1 MKSKIY
7 IKMSAGDGGFELIGR
22 SYEARST
29 VDFCKRTGS
38 IIDHINRYAGLLK
51 SEKLLESVKRVAG
64 PRVDDISTEPFGKD
78 CLLAFIDAGN
88 IHDVKLAHSNK
99 EGWFSVNG
107 ASIAAN
113 VIEANYVNR

>member
-7 IKMSAGDGGFELIGR
+7 IKMPTENGTFELIGR
-22 SYEARST
+22 NYEARST
-29 VDFCKRTGS
+29 VDFCKRTGA
-38 IIDHINRYAGLLK
+38 IMDHINRYAGLLK
-51 SEKLLESVKRVAG
+51 SKKLLESVKRVAG
-64 PRVDDISTEPFGKD
+64 PKVDDISTEPFGKD

-88 IHDVKLAHSNK
+88 IHDVKLAHSNA

>member
-7 IKMSAGDGGFELIGR
+7 IKMPTEDGAFELIGR
-22 SYEARST
+22 NYEARST
-29 VDFCKRTGS
+29 VDFCKRVGA
-38 IIDHINRYAGLLK
+38 IMDHINRYAGLLK

-64 PRVDDISTEPFGKD
+64 PKVDDISTEPFDRD

-88 IHDVKLAHSNK
+88 VYDVKLAHSNK

-107 ASIAAN
+107 ASIASN
-113 VIEANYVNR
+113 VIEANYINR

>member
-7 IKMSAGDGGFELIGR
+7 IKMPEDSGFELIGR
-22 SYEARST
+22 DYEARST
-29 VDFCKRTGS
+29 VDFCKRTGV
-38 IIDHINRYAGLLK
+38 IMDHINRYAGLLRG
-51 SEKLLESVKRVAG
+51 EKLLESVKRVAG
-64 PRVDDISTEPFGKD
+64 PKVDDISTEPFSRD
-78 CLLAFIDAGN
+78 CLLAFIDASN

-113 VIEANYVNR
+113 VIDANYINR

>member
-7 IKMSAGDGGFELIGR
+7 IKMPKDSGFELIGR

-29 VDFCKRTGS
+29 VDFCKRTGV
-38 IIDHINRYAGLLK
+38 IMDHINRYAGLLK
-51 SEKLLESVKRVAG
+51 DEKLLESVKRVSG
-64 PRVDDISTEPFGKD
+64 PRVDDVSTEPFDRD
-78 CLLAFIDAGN
+78 CLLAFIDAGD
-88 IHDVKLAHSNK
+88 IHDVKLAHSNA

>member
-7 IKMSAGDGGFELIGR
+7 IKTPKDSGFELIGR
-22 SYEARST
+22 TYEARST
-29 VDFCKRTGS
+29 VDFCKRTGA
-38 IIDHINRYAGLLK
+38 IMDHINRYSGLLK
-51 SEKLLESVKRVAG
+51 SEKLLESIKRVAG
-64 PRVDDISTEPFGKD
+64 PKADDISTEPFGKD
-78 CLLAFIDAGN
+78 CLLAFIDAGD

-113 VIEANYVNR
+113 VIDSEYINR

>member
-7 IKMSAGDGGFELIGR
+7 IKMPTENGAFELIGR
-22 SYEARST
+22 NYEARST
-29 VDFCKRTGS
+29 VDFCKRTGA
-38 IIDHINRYAGLLK
+38 IMDHINRYAGILK
-51 SEKLLESVKRVAG
+51 NKELLESVKRVTG

-113 VIEANYVNR
+113 VIEGNYVNR

>member
-1 MKSKIY
+1 MPKDS
-7 IKMSAGDGGFELIGR
+7 GFELIGR

-29 VDFCKRTGS
+29 VDFCKRTGV
-38 IIDHINRYAGLLK
+38 IMDHINRYAGLLK
-51 SEKLLESVKRVAG
+51 DEKLLESVKRVSG
-64 PRVDDISTEPFGKD
+64 PRVDDVSTEPFDRD
-78 CLLAFIDAGN
+78 CLLAFIDAGD
-88 IHDVKLAHSNK
+88 IHDVKLAHSNA

>member
-7 IKMSAGDGGFELIGR
+7 IKMPTKDGAFELIGR

-29 VDFCKRTGS
+29 VDFCKRTGA
-38 IIDHINRYAGLLK
+38 IMDHINRYAGLLK

-64 PRVDDISTEPFGKD
+64 PKVDDISTEPFDRD

>member
-7 IKMSAGDGGFELIGR
+7 IKMSTEDGTFELIGR
-22 SYEARST
+22 SYEAKST
-29 VDFCKRTGS
+29 VDFCKRTGA
-38 IIDHINRYAGLLK
+38 IMDHINRYAGLLK
-51 SEKLLESVKRVAG
+51 DEKLLESVKRVSG

-78 CLLAFIDAGN
+78 CLLAFIDAGD

-113 VIEANYVNR
+113 VIDSEYINR

>member
-1 MKSKIY
+1 MPTEN
-7 IKMSAGDGGFELIGR
+7 GTFELIGR
-22 SYEARST
+22 NYEARSA
-29 VDFCKRTGS
+29 VDFCKRTGA
-38 IIDHINRYAGLLK
+38 IMDHINRYAGLLK
-51 SEKLLESVKRVAG
+51 EEKLLESVKRVAG
-64 PRVDDISTEPFGKD
+64 PKVDDVSTEPFEKD
-78 CLLAFIDAGN
+78 CLLAFIDAGD

>member
-7 IKMSAGDGGFELIGR
+7 IKMPTEDGTFELIGR

-29 VDFCKRTGS
+29 VDFCKRTGA
-38 IIDHINRYAGLLK
+38 IMDHINRYAGLLK
-51 SEKLLESVKRVAG
+51 DEKLLESVKRVSG
-64 PRVDDISTEPFGKD
+64 PKVDDVSTEPFGKG

>member
-7 IKMSAGDGGFELIGR
+7 IKMPTENGTFELIGR
-22 SYEARST
+22 NYEAKST
-29 VDFCKRTGS
+29 VDFCKRAGA
-38 IIDHINRYAGLLK
+38 IMDHINRYAGLLK
-51 SEKLLESVKRVAG
+51 NEKRRESVKRGAG
-64 PRVDDISTEPFGKD
+64 PKTDDVSTEPFDRD

-113 VIEANYVNR
+113 VIEADYVNR

>member
-7 IKMSAGDGGFELIGR
+7 IKMPTEDGTFELIGR

-29 VDFCKRTGS
+29 VDFCKRAGA
-38 IIDHINRYAGLLK
+38 IMDHINRYAGLLK
-51 SEKLLESVKRVAG
+51 DEKLLESVKRVAG
-64 PRVDDISTEPFGKD
+64 PKVDDVSTEPFDRD
-78 CLLAFIDAGN
+78 CLLAFIDAGD
-88 IHDVKLAHSNK
+88 IHNVKVAHSNA
-99 EGWFSVNG
+99 EGWFSMNG

>member
-7 IKMSAGDGGFELIGR
+7 IKMPTEDGAFELIGR

-29 VDFCKRTGS
+29 VDFCKRAGA
-38 IIDHINRYAGLLK
+38 IMDHINRYAGFLK

-64 PRVDDISTEPFGKD
+64 PKVDDVSTEPFDRD
-78 CLLAFIDAGN
+78 CLLAFIDAGDVHN
-88 IHDVKLAHSNK
+88 VKLAHSNA

-107 ASIAAN
+107 VSIAAN

>member
-1 MKSKIY
+1 MKSRIY
-7 IKMSAGDGGFELIGR
+7 IKMPKDGTFELIGR

-29 VDFCKRTGS
+29 VDFCKRAGA
-38 IIDHINRYAGLLK
+38 IMDHINRYAGILK
-51 SEKLLESVKRVAG
+51 NEKLLESVKRVAG
-64 PRVDDISTEPFGKD
+64 PKVDDISTKPFDRD
-78 CLLAFIDAGN
+78 CLLAFIDASN

-113 VIEANYVNR
+113 VIEAKYINR

>member
-7 IKMSAGDGGFELIGR
+7 IKMPKDSGFELIGR
-22 SYEARST
+22 SYEARNT
-29 VDFCKRTGS
+29 VDFCKRTGA
-38 IIDHINRYAGLLK
+38 IMDHINRYAGLLK
-51 SEKLLESVKRVAG
+51 EEKLLESVKRVSG
-64 PRVDDISTEPFGKD
+64 PKADDISTEPFGKD
-78 CLLAFIDAGN
+78 CLLAFIDAGD
-88 IHDVKLAHSNK
+88 IHDVKLAHSNA

>member
-7 IKMSAGDGGFELIGR
+7 IKMPTENGTFELIGR
-22 SYEARST
+22 NYEARST
-29 VDFCKRTGS
+29 VDFCKRAGA
-38 IIDHINRYAGLLK
+38 IMDHINRYVGLLK
-51 SEKLLESVKRVAG
+51 EEKLLESVKRVAG
-64 PRVDDISTEPFGKD
+64 PKVDDVSTEPFDRD
-78 CLLAFIDAGN
+78 CLLAFIDAGDVHN
-88 IHDVKLAHSNK
+88 VKLAHSNA

>member
-7 IKMSAGDGGFELIGR
+7 IKMPTVAGTFELIGS

-29 VDFCKRTGS
+29 VDFCKRAGA
-38 IIDHINRYAGLLK
+38 IMDHINRYAGLLK
-51 SEKLLESVKRVAG
+51 DEKLLESVKRVAG
-64 PRVDDISTEPFGKD
+64 PKVDDISTEPFGKD
-78 CLLAFIDAGN
+78 CLLAFIDAGD

>member
-7 IKMSAGDGGFELIGR
+7 IKMPTENGTFELIGR
-22 SYEARST
+22 NYEARST
-29 VDFCKRTGS
+29 VDFCKRTGT
-38 IIDHINRYAGLLK
+38 IMDHINRYAGLLK
-51 SEKLLESVKRVAG
+51 NEKLLESVKRVAG
-64 PRVDDISTEPFGKD
+64 PRVDDVSTEPFGKD
-78 CLLAFIDAGN
+78 CLLAFIDAGD

-113 VIEANYVNR
+113 VIEGNYVNR

>member
-7 IKMSAGDGGFELIGR
+7 IKMPKDSGFELIGR
-22 SYEARST
+22 NYEARST
-29 VDFCKRTGS
+29 VDFCKRAGA
-38 IIDHINRYAGLLK
+38 IMDHINRYAGLLK
-51 SEKLLESVKRVAG
+51 SEKLLESVKRVSG
-64 PRVDDISTEPFGKD
+64 PKADDISTEPFGKD
-78 CLLAFIDAGN
+78 CLLAFIDAGD

-113 VIEANYVNR
+113 VIEGNYVNR

>member
-7 IKMSAGDGGFELIGR
+7 IKMPTEDGTFELIGR

-29 VDFCKRTGS
+29 VDFCKRTGA
-38 IIDHINRYAGLLK
+38 IMDHINRYAGLLK
-51 SEKLLESVKRVAG
+51 DEKLLESVKRVSG
-64 PRVDDISTEPFGKD
+64 PTEPFGKG

>member
-7 IKMSAGDGGFELIGR
+7 IKMPTENSTFELIGR
-22 SYEARST
+22 NYEARST
-29 VDFCKRTGS
+29 VDFCKRTGA
-38 IIDHINRYAGLLK
+38 IMDHINRYAGLLK
-51 SEKLLESVKRVAG
+51 GEKLLESVKRVAG
-64 PRVDDISTEPFGKD
+64 PRVDDISIEPFGKD

>member
-7 IKMSAGDGGFELIGR
+7 IKMPKDSGFELIGR

-29 VDFCKRTGS
+29 VDFCKRAGA
-38 IIDHINRYAGLLK
+38 IMDHINRYAGLLK
-51 SEKLLESVKRVAG
+51 DEKLLESVKRVAG
-64 PRVDDISTEPFGKD
+64 PKADDVSTEPFGKD
-78 CLLAFIDAGN
+78 CLLAFIDAGD

-107 ASIAAN
+107 ANIAAN
-113 VIEANYVNR
+113 VIEGNYVNR

>member
-1 MKSKIY
+1 MPTEN
-7 IKMSAGDGGFELIGR
+7 GGFELIGR
-22 SYEARST
+22 NYEARSI
-29 VDFCKRTGS
+29 VDFCKRTGA
-38 IIDHINRYAGLLK
+38 IMDHINRYAGLLK
-51 SEKLLESVKRVAG
+51 NKELLKSVKRVAG
-64 PRVDDISTEPFGKD
+64 PRVDDISTEPFDRD

-113 VIEANYVNR
+113 VIDANYVNR

>member
-7 IKMSAGDGGFELIGR
+7 IKMPTENGTFELIGR
-22 SYEARST
+22 NYEARST
-29 VDFCKRTGS
+29 GDFCKRTDA
-38 IIDHINRYAGLLK
+38 IMDHINRYAGLLK
-51 SEKLLESVKRVAG
+51 DEKLLESVKRVSG
-64 PRVDDISTEPFGKD
+64 PKVDDISTEPFGKD